1 MRSGLRLGGG
11 GGGGGG
17 GQGGW
22 HYEDGLP
29 NVLHPNV
36 TNNTCVT
43 CSVLHFRKTRQC
55 DQFNR
60 HGTQVPGTG
69 QYPQV

>member
-1 MRSGLRLGGG
+1 MRSGLRLG
-11 GGGGGG
+11 
-17 GQGGW
+17 GGW

-29 NVLHPNV
+29 NSQRPAPQCNQQHLR
-36 TNNTCVT
+36 
-43 CSVLHFRKTRQC
+43 VLHFRGTRQC

-69 QYPQV
+69 QYPRV